1 MNFLSTLY
9 FHIKKSEAPVTV
21 ISLAFILCSITL
33 SPAVAATKNQDW
45 VPPVDA
51 PKWSLALQRAAA
63 SDQKTP
69 MSDAERAVFL
79 DISPLIESQQYQESL
94 DLLKQRIES
103 KETLIR
109 SARVL
114 GLRGQLNM
122 ALSRFEKA
130 RNDFTQALRIDPDNK
145 VIHQNMASTL
155 IELEQPDDARTHLV
169 ALLEL
174 GKVSAQLY
182 GQLGYI
188 NLQTQHPLSAVSA
201 YQRAFA
207 LEPENEQWSQG
218 LLYALIQSQMTQS
231 AASLLDELLAQSP
244 NNSVFWLQ
252 RAQIAL
258 QLDNF
263 ERAIASIEQALSI
276 DQNQQQNTA
285 ALLQL
290 ASLHG
295 EYGSRERAARLVT
308 AMKKVVDI
316 NDRDRV
322 QRYFQTLRYI
332 TEQLIDIG
340 GKDAINE
347 LFTQIDND
355 FWTAEQKSALIA
367 TKAKWHQ
374 REGKKGSGE
383 LLYRDAIEIDPTN
396 ASAILSLA
404 NLLMQQEDI
413 IEAQLLF
420 QRAEVFESTQQQA
433 LLGLA
438 QITITQRSYE
448 AALKYLRKLY
458 KLDPTRTELLENIRL
473 LEQSTKL

>member
-9 FHIKKSEAPVTV
+9 SHIKKSITPVMTL
-21 ISLAFILCSITL
+21 SLAVTLYSITL
-33 SPAVAATKNQDW
+33 SPAVAATKHQDW
-45 VPPVDA
+45 VPPLNA

-69 MSDAERAVFL
+69 MSDSQRAVFL

-94 DLLKQRIES
+94 NLLKQRIES
-103 KETLIR
+103 NEKLIQ

-130 RNDFTQALRIDPDNK
+130 RSDFTQALRIDPNNK
-145 VIHQNMASTL
+145 VIHQNMVSTL
-155 IELEQPDDARTHLV
+155 IELEQPSDARTHLV

-207 LEPENEQWSQG
+207 LEPENAQWSQG

-258 QLDNF
+258 QQDNI

-308 AMKKVVDI
+308 GMQKIVDI

-322 QRYFQTLRYI
+322 QRYFKTLRYI
-332 TEQLIDIG
+332 TEQLIEIG
-340 GKDAINE
+340 SEDAINE
-347 LFTQIDND
+347 LFKQIDND

-367 TKAKWHQ
+367 TKAKWYQ
-374 REGKKGSGE
+374 RGGKKGSSE

-404 NLLMQQEDI
+404 NLLMQQGDI

-438 QITITQRSYE
+438 QITIAQRSYE
-448 AALKYLRKLY
+448 TALKYLRKLY
-458 KLDPTRTELLENIRL
+458 KIDPTRTELLDNIRL
-473 LEQSTKL
+473 LEQSIKL